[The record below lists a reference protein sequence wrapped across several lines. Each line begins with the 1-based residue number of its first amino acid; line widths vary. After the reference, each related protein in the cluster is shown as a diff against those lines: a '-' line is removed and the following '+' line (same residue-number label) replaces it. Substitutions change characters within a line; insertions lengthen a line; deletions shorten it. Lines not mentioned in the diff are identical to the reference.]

1 MYRTNRI
8 SGPLVLGACAILISC
23 STQEPEQD
31 LAPTKALLSVSE
43 VQAWLEANPE
53 VVFLEVS
60 KPKQFSEG
68 HIPGAQNLWRPELED
83 VYSYPYTGM
92 RADKKQLERLLGSKG
107 IQPSQPIIIYDHRAC
122 VEASRLHWML
132 EYYGYTKVYLLN
144 GGKEAWERSGAPLES
159 GVASVV
165 KPEPFR
171 FTASPKVELIASF
184 EEVSAALQDTNIILV
199 DTREKDEYL
208 GQAFLYKKKAV
219 PFKPGAFDRG
229 SIPGAIHL
237 NWSHAVDLHGDHC
250 FKSLQD
256 IRYNLQQ
263 VGIDSTKTIIAYCQ
277 SGVRSAHMTF
287 VLRHLLGYPKVKNYD
302 GSWIEWSYKSL
313 EDPDLPLTKKT
324 EEAEFKRQLL
334 ALEIANHSANQ
345 E

>member
-1 MYRTNRI
+1 MYQANRI
-8 SGPLVLGACAILISC
+8 NILLVLGVCGILFSC

-31 LAPTKALLSVSE
+31 LAPAKALLSVAE
-43 VQAWLEANPE
+43 VQSWIAQDSSVA
-53 VVFLEVS
+53 FLEIS
-60 KPKQFSEG
+60 KPDQFAQG
-68 HIPGAQNLWRPELED
+68 HIPGAQHLWRPDFED
-83 VYSYPYTGM
+83 SYSYPFSGM
-92 RADKKQLERLLGSKG
+92 RAGKKQLERLLGSKG
-107 IQPSQPIIIYDHRAC
+107 IQSNQAIILYDQRAC
-122 VEASRLHWML
+122 VEASRLHWIMESL
-132 EYYGYTKVYLLN
+132 GYKKVYLLN

-159 GVASVV
+159 GIARVV
-165 KPEPFR
+165 DPVPFR

-184 EEVSAALQDTNIILV
+184 EEVYAALQDTNIVLV
-199 DTREKDEYL
+199 DTREEEEYT

-229 SIPGAIHL
+229 SIPGSIHL

-287 VLRHLLGYPKVKNYD
+287 VLRHILGYPKVKNYD
-302 GSWIEWSYKSL
+302 GSWIEWSYISK
-313 EDPDLPLTKKT
+313 ENPDLPLTKKT
-324 EEAEFKRQLL
+324 EEAEFRAEFL
-334 ALEIANHSANQ
+334 ALEKATHSSN
-345 E
+345 